1 MRLFTGAIILLLLIV
16 IFDFGEIIDQF
27 RTVNTNWIYLV
38 GLSIL
43 SSTIIGAVGM
53 YLLVSRKNELVFFQ
67 FLPVYWM
74 SWSIGLV
81 VPGQVGDI
89 ASISYLLNRLGLEW
103 KIILARSLVDKV
115 ISMLIILILAI
126 YGLVFI
132 LKIDAITNEALVGSL
147 AISALFLLI
156 IVYKWEF
163 IKNYL
168 LKKKSKIIDFFHI
181 TTKEIL
187 HTVSRFPIRVFINSI
202 LTMLKVTL
210 IGLAYWF
217 MFKALGY
224 SKLEFWDVLPLV
236 AASSIIAYIPV
247 SFNGIGTVELTGVLL
262 FSTIGLPEAAIFT
275 AYLLLRFT
283 VFILAWVPA
292 SLILLFTK
300 ERTSNAFS

>member
-1 MRLFTGAIILLLLIV
+1 MRLLTGIIILFLLIV
-16 IFDFGEIIDQF
+16 IFDFREIINQLK
-27 RTVNTNWIYLV
+27 TVNTNWIYLV

-43 SSTIIGAVGM
+43 SSTILGAVGM
-53 YLLVSRKNELVFFQ
+53 YLLVSRNNELVFSQ

-132 LKIDAITNEALVGSL
+132 SKIDAPSNEILVGFL
-147 AISALFLLI
+147 AITALFLLI
-156 IVYKWEF
+156 NIYKWELV
-163 IKNYL
+163 KKYL
-168 LKKKSKIIDFFHI
+168 LKKKSKIIDFFHV
-181 TTKEIL
+181 TLQEIVN
-187 HTVSRFPIRVFINSI
+187 TIRSYPIRVFINSI
-202 LTMLKVTL
+202 LTILKVTL

-217 MFKALGY
+217 MFKALGH
-224 SKLEFWDVLPLV
+224 SKIEFWDVLPLV

-283 VFILAWVPA
+283 VFFLAWLPA

-300 ERTSNAFS
+300 ERASNAFS